1 MTIVGRNME
10 GRSGHRKYRCVLLCT
25 ALLLAPAPL
34 MAEPWVKSFV
44 VDKYEPAFY
53 YGGRPGVEKAGVIEP
68 GVDCPAGTLPMLDF
82 AKVVKTPWRS
92 DEEVASW
99 VKPAQVTDLQT
110 VHYMQE
116 RILTYRS
123 FRRDIV
129 SYLNPFTV
137 PDPGMPSVVG
147 KIAEGFNLD
156 GNVKTGGF
164 TNIRGEKG
172 VDNAYYRALGCIGSF
187 RGVPYT
193 AAMSVRSN
201 DKMLEGMYTMVIRLS
216 GNKDPR
222 NDDAATLEIGY
233 SPDRVNKQ
241 TDGRASTSY
250 SFRIVKNEQY
260 SKVKAVIR
268 NGVVETEQVSELHMP
283 RFGWFPN
290 QMGDADFH
298 QGRVRLEIGPDGFAS
313 GLVGGYRDWRDLY
326 SEDTFTQSG
335 STIETRDH
343 HDVIGMYY
351 ALKRNADGMPDP
363 KTGEKM
369 GISIAYRVKAVPA
382 YVVDPEGPLSAGLLA
397 ADKRATQKYQ
407 MMRQLFYKGI
417 ATATIQANPKGSSEG
432 APQLRQRA
440 DGSWTNS
447 DGERNGLRDASPP
460 IGPSTMLQQKVNNEE
475 AERTV
480 QPVSAR

>member
-1 MTIVGRNME
+1 M
-10 GRSGHRKYRCVLLCT
+10 L
-25 ALLLAPAPL
+25 
-34 MAEPWVKSFV
+34 
-44 VDKYEPAFY
+44 Y
-53 YGGRPGVEKAGVIEP
+53 Y
-68 GVDCPAGTLPMLDF
+68 
-82 AKVVKTPWRS
+82 AKVAKTPWRS
-92 DEEVASW
+92 DEEVMSW
-99 VKPAQVTDLQT
+99 VKPAQVQDLQT

-116 RILTYRS
+116 RIITYRS

-129 SYLNPFTV
+129 SYLNPFTA
-137 PDPGMPSVVG
+137 PDPGMPSVIG

-156 GNVKTGGF
+156 GNMKTGGF
-164 TNIRGEKG
+164 ASPQGEKG

-193 AAMSVRSN
+193 AAMSVRST

-216 GNKDPR
+216 GNKDPM
-222 NDDAATLEIGY
+222 NDDDATLEIGY
-233 SPDRVNKQ
+233 SPDHVNKQ

-250 SFRIVKNEQY
+250 SFRLVKDAQY

-268 NGVVETEQVSELHMP
+268 DGVVESEQVSELHTP

-298 QGRVRLEIGPDGFAS
+298 QGRIRLTIGPDGFAT

-335 STIETRDH
+335 ATIETRDH

-363 KTGEKM
+363 KTGENM
-369 GISIAYRVKAVPA
+369 GISIAYRMKAVPA
-382 YVVDPEGPLSAGLLA
+382 YVVDPEKPVAMTLSPSDTRSTKKFQQMRTLFRHGTMTA
-397 ADKRATQKYQ
+397 A
-407 MMRQLFYKGI
+407 
-417 ATATIQANPKGSSEG
+417 IQPNPKGSSEG

-440 DGSWTNS
+440 DGSWGNS
-447 DGERNGLRDASPP
+447 DGERGGQRDASPP
-460 IGPSTMLQQKVNNEE
+460 IGPSTLVQQKISEDVP
-475 AERTV
+475 AKPTAAS
-480 QPVSAR
+480 VSVR

>member
-1 MTIVGRNME
+1 MIGYRKL
-10 GRSGHRKYRCVLLCT
+10 GHHLLSI
-25 ALLLAPAPL
+25 ALMLAPTPL
-34 MAEPWVKSFV
+34 AAAPWVRSFV
-44 VDKYEPAFY
+44 VDKYEPAFH
-53 YGGRPGVEKAGVIEP
+53 YGGRPGFERAGLIEP
-68 GVDCPAGTLPMLDF
+68 GVDCPGGTLPMLDY
-82 AKVVKTPWRS
+82 AKVVKTPWRTN
-92 DEEVASW
+92 EEVESW
-99 VKPAQVTDLQT
+99 VKPAQVADLQT

-129 SYLNPFTV
+129 SYINPFTA

-147 KIAEGFNLD
+147 KVAEGFNLD
-156 GNVKTGGF
+156 GNAKTGGF
-164 TNIRGEKG
+164 ASPEGEKG

-187 RGVPYT
+187 RGAPYT

-222 NDDAATLEIGY
+222 NDDEATLEIGY
-233 SPDRVNKQ
+233 SPDHVNKQ

-250 SFRIVKNEQY
+250 SFRIIKNEQY

-268 NGVVETEQVSELHMP
+268 NGVLETEQVPELHAP

-298 QGRVRLEIGPDGFAS
+298 QGRIRLEIGPDGFAA

-326 SEDTFTQSG
+326 CEDTFTQSG
-335 STIETRDH
+335 STVETRDH

-363 KTGEKM
+363 RTGQNM
-369 GISIAYRVKAVPA
+369 GISIAYRIMAVPA
-382 YVVDPEGPLSAGLLA
+382 YVVDPEKPMAVNLSPSDA
-397 ADKRATQKYQ
+397 RATKRYQ
-407 MMRQLFYKGI
+407 QMRTIFRNGI
-417 ATATIQANPKGSSEG
+417 ATAAIQPNPKGSSEG

-447 DGERNGLRDASPP
+447 DGERGGQRDATPP
-460 IGPSTMLQQKVNNEE
+460 IGPSTLLQQKVSELTE
-475 AERTV
+475 KTADASS
-480 QPVSAR
+480 SAR